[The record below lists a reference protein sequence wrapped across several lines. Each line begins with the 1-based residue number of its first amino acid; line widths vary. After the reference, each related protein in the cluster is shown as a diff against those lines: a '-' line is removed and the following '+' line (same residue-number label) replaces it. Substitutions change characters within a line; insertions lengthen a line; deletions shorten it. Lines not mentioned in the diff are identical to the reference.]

1 MSVIITRKDIAER
14 AGVSVSVVSRAL
26 NNSGYVEGE
35 KKKKILQIAEEL
47 GYSPNPVA
55 MSLASRR
62 TKQILFYC
70 KDLKNAFNIETY
82 EGMMEAAAK
91 RGYMVMINGD
101 IDFAQIKDLMVD
113 GLIFPN
119 EALTNSYL
127 NAVGKNYYLP
137 VVSMGF
143 GSVIKGEFQ
152 KSVPVVESEL
162 WKGMENL
169 YQYLWIRNHRKIAL
183 TTPYPWN
190 HDEVRVIGWKQMTK
204 YELGNRQKDFYLGIC
219 REEYPD
225 NKQILGFSEEK
236 GNSQFIAEHFFEKGE
251 VAAEIFAEKKL
262 DATAIMCFNDEM
274 ALGFSKQILKYGY
287 RIPEDLSIVSF
298 DNVYCNR
305 YSNRKLTTLAM
316 YPKKMGSKC
325 VDVLLDMINGERT
338 KYIIHVPTRIIEGDT
353 VRSLRSF

>member
-1 MSVIITRKDIAER
+1 MNVIITRKDIAER

-26 NNSGYVEGE
+26 NNSGYVEAE

-91 RGYMVMINGD
+91 RGYMVMFNGD

-119 EALTNSYL
+119 ETLTNSYL

-143 GSVIKGEFQ
+143 GSVVHGEFQ
-152 KSVPVVESEL
+152 KSVPVVQCDL
-162 WKGMENL
+162 WKGVEAL
-169 YQYLWIRNHRKIAL
+169 YQYLWMRNHRKIAL
-183 TTPYPWN
+183 ATPYSWW
-190 HDEVRVIGWKQMTK
+190 HDEPRVTGWKNLTK
-204 YELGNRQKDFYLGIC
+204 YDLGEQQRKYYLGISA
-219 REEYPD
+219 EEYPE
-225 NKQILGFSEEK
+225 NKRILEFPEEK
-236 GNSQFIAEHFFEKGE
+236 ETSGFISECYFEKGE
-251 VAAEIFAEKKL
+251 VAADLFVEKNL

-274 ALGFSKQILKYGY
+274 TLGFYKQIVKHGY
-287 RIPEDLSIVSF
+287 RIPEDLSIASF

-305 YSNRKLTTLAM
+305 YIDQNLTTLSM
-316 YPKKMGSKC
+316 NPKKMGSKS
-325 VDVLLDMINGERT
+325 VDVLLDLINGERI
-338 KYIIHVPTRIIEGDT
+338 KYITHIPTKIREGDT
-353 VRSLRSF
+353 VLSLRSF

>member
-1 MSVIITRKDIAER
+1 MDVIITRKDIAEK

-26 NNSGYVEGE
+26 NNSGYVEAE

-91 RGYMVMINGD
+91 RNYMVMINGD
-101 IDFAQIKDLMVD
+101 IDFSQIKDLMVD

-119 EALTNSYL
+119 EALTGSYL
-127 NAVGKNYYLP
+127 NSVGKNNYLP

-143 GSVIKGEFQ
+143 GNSVRGEFQ
-152 KSVPVVESEL
+152 KSVPVVESDL
-162 WKGMENL
+162 WKGTEEL
-169 YQYLWIRNHRKIAL
+169 YQYLWIRNHRKIAMI
-183 TTPYPWN
+183 TPYPWGN
-190 HDEVRVIGWKQMTK
+190 DDSRIIRWKQCLK
-204 YELGNRQKDFYLGIC
+204 YELGERMREYYLGVC
-219 REEYPD
+219 LAEFPD
-225 NKQILGFSEEK
+225 DSRVKSFPEEK
-236 GNSQFIAEHFFEKGE
+236 RLSEFVAENYFEKGE
-251 VAAEIFAEKKL
+251 VAAEIYVEKHL
-262 DATAIMCFNDEM
+262 DATAVMVFNDEM
-274 ALGFSKQILKYGY
+274 AMGFIKRITKLGY
-287 RIPEDLSIVSF
+287 RIPEDLSVVSF

-305 YSNRKLTTLAM
+305 YSSRNLTTLAL
-316 YPKKMGSKC
+316 YPKKMGSKS

-338 KYIIHVPTRIIEGDT
+338 KYITHIPTKIIEGDT
-353 VRSLRSF
+353 VRSLRSC